1 MIQLWRNLKLR
12 LRAGGYYPRS
22 GLARFT
28 VWVSSLYVTSEIL
41 ALVIPASSKWPGIFA
56 GWAGFFEFV
65 LIVCGVFLLVR
76 WVRRKLLWRLRNR
89 LIVTYVF
96 IGVIPV
102 VLILTMFA
110 ISGWLLGNQLTTLLV
125 HRDLLGEV
133 QNLDTITSTVSQEIA
148 VQLEKKSTGSIRLST
163 LGPDGPASH

>member
-1 MIQLWRNLKLR
+1 MIQFWRNLKLR

-28 VWVSSLYVTSEIL
+28 IWIASLYVVSELL
-41 ALVIPASSKWPGIFA
+41 ALVIPASSKWAGIFA

-65 LIVCGVFLLVR
+65 LIVCAVFLLFR

-125 HRDLLGEV
+125 HRDLLAEV
-133 QNLDTITSTVSQEIA
+133 QNLDTVTSTTSQEIA
-148 VQLEKKSTGSIRLST
+148 NHLEKKSSHPLHLSA
-163 LGPDGPASH
+163 LAP